1 MFSVATVRQHLS
13 RYISD
18 KTSAWLIAVFT
29 AVCAIGLTVLVASA
43 AQTVFERQ
51 LQQRF
56 SWAVSAH
63 GDLLQMQINERSQ
76 DLDVVTRREFA
87 AYAKPMLQ
95 DALAVAWMPKV
106 EDAQRQAFEAQASA
120 EAATPF
126 RIRQLNEREELVSA
140 SPRPRYFPLLYIE
153 SSRLVSMPFGLDMTS
168 HPERR

>member
-1 MFSVATVRQHLS
+1 M
-13 RYISD
+13 
-18 KTSAWLIAVFT
+18 FT

-76 DLDVVTRREFA
+76 DLDAVRRFFSLSDVVTRSEFA

-140 SPRPRYFPLLYIE
+140 SPRPRYFPLFSAIVYRVQSPGE
-153 SSRLVSMPFGLDMTS
+153 HAVRAGYDFPSRASASIAARF
-168 HPERR
+168 